1 MAEERSPFRAHPNC
15 ESNALVSKSNEQ
27 SGAHMKVLSVNV
39 GTPRQYN
46 WMGQPVTTSIFKSP
60 VEGEVAVL
68 KLDLAGDEQADLTVH
83 GGVDKA
89 VYAYP
94 HEHYAYWIER
104 GIKPLKLGNFGENLT
119 IEGLL
124 ESGIHIG
131 DELEIGSARFVVTQ
145 PRMPCYKLQVRF
157 NRPEMTKV
165 FYRSRR
171 FGFYLKVLREG
182 ALQADAPITIVQR
195 DPNAVSVADLIAI
208 YTGETNDRDLFQ
220 RAIAVEALPEAWREE
235 LQQRA
240 AHHQKS
246 SVTG

>member
-1 MAEERSPFRAHPNC
+1 
-15 ESNALVSKSNEQ
+15 
-27 SGAHMKVLSVNV
+27 MKVLSVNV
-39 GTPRQYN
+39 GTPRQYD
-46 WMGQPVTTSIFKSP
+46 WMGQLVTTSIFKSP
-60 VEGEVAVL
+60 VEGEVAVK

-94 HEHYAYWIER
+94 HEHYAYWIED
-104 GIKPLKLGNFGENLT
+104 GIKPLGMGNFGENLT

-124 ESGIHIG
+124 ESDIHIG

-171 FGFYLKVLREG
+171 FGFYLKVVREG
-182 ALQADAPITIVQR
+182 ALQADAPIAIVQC
-195 DPNAVSVADLIAI
+195 DPNAVSVADLIAL
-208 YTGETNDRDLFQ
+208 YTGETDSRDLLQ
-220 RAIAVEALPEAWREE
+220 RAIAVEALPEPWREHF
-235 LQQRA
+235 QQRV
-240 AHHQKS
+240 AHQRAS
-246 SVTG
+246 A